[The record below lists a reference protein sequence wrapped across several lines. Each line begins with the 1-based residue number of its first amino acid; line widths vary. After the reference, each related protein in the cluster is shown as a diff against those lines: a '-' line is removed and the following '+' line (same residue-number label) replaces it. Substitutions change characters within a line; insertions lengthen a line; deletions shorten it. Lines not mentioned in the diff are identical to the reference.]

1 MFTIISLMKTN
12 KIQQLSFPIN
22 NWGHLYSLQ
31 KAITHNKQLTGR
43 HLSISGQ
50 LLHHPFLDNKNTDI
64 KINFLQTDYS
74 PEYNQVSSGEYILAV
89 MTLSDNML
97 SADINV
103 DKGVF
108 EELRKNLM
116 EYADIEGIHIMVT
129 IGVVLNDN
137 ETWKN
142 DQDLNIIQ
150 FDYAMKGD
158 TL

>member
-1 MFTIISLMKTN
+1 
-12 KIQQLSFPIN
+12 
-22 NWGHLYSLQ
+22 
-31 KAITHNKQLTGR
+31 
-43 HLSISGQ
+43 
-50 LLHHPFLDNKNTDI
+50 
-64 KINFLQTDYS
+64 
-74 PEYNQVSSGEYILAV
+74 
-89 MTLSDNML
+89 ML